1 MGEMNRLWLFWI
13 LMVTLLCGC
22 ASAQNGHQD
31 ASFAKFQS
39 EIIAER
45 SEGKLTAAQAQL
57 DLWSKYREMYG
68 EDPVM
73 NGFYAYSIKIMS
85 AVDAGR
91 ISMNEGQA
99 LVDARQHEI
108 ATRKVAEAERR
119 LAYDPNGSP
128 SD

>member
-1 MGEMNRLWLFWI
+1 MNRLWL
-13 LMVTLLCGC
+13 LLTLIFAMLFGC
-22 ASAQNGHQD
+22 ASAQNGRQD
-31 ASFAKFQS
+31 ATWERFQN
-39 EIIAER
+39 EIIAQR
-45 SEGKLTAAQAQL
+45 NEGKLTASQAQL

>member
-1 MGEMNRLWLFWI
+1 MLF
-13 LMVTLLCGC
+13 GC
-22 ASAQNGHQD
+22 ASAQNGRQD
-31 ASFAKFQS
+31 ATWERFQN
-39 EIIAER
+39 EIIAQR
-45 SEGKLTAAQAQL
+45 NEGKLTASQAQL

>member
-1 MGEMNRLWLFWI
+1 MNRLWFFKI
-13 LMVTLLCGC
+13 LIVALLCGC
-22 ASAQNGHQD
+22 ASAQNGRQEATFD
-31 ASFAKFQS
+31 KFQS
-39 EIIAER
+39 EIIAQR
-45 SEGKLTAAQAQL
+45 NEGKLTALQAQL

-73 NGFYAYSIKIMS
+73 NGFYAYSVKIMS
-85 AVDAGR
+85 AVDAGKLTLD
-91 ISMNEGQA
+91 EGQA

-108 ATRKVAEAERR
+108 STQKTAEANRR

>member
-1 MGEMNRLWLFWI
+1 MLSF
-13 LMVTLLCGC
+13 VLLSAC
-22 ASAQNGHQD
+22 ASMHETPTN
-31 ASFAKFQS
+31 ASFQKFQN
-39 EIIAER
+39 EIISQR

-73 NGFYAYSIKIMS
+73 NGFYAYSVKIMS
-85 AVDAGR
+85 AVDAGK
-91 ISMNEGQA
+91 MTLDEGQA
-99 LVDARQHEI
+99 LVDARQQEI